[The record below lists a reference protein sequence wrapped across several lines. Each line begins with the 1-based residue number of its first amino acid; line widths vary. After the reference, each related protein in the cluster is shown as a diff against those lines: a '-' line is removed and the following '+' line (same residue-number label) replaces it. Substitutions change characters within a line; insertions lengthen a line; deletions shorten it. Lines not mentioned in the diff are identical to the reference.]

1 VRCEV
6 KQHDCKNNGEKMK
19 KILFNND
26 WITPFLRKYRF
37 GMILAIILGT
47 ITMFCAGLLMFSAGY
62 VISKSATKPEN
73 ILIIYV
79 PVLMVRVFGISRP
92 VVRYIERLTSHN
104 WILRI
109 TSNLR
114 RKLYLRLEK
123 SAIGLSERY
132 KLGDLLGL
140 LNEDI
145 ANIQDLFLRTL
156 FPLMIVGS
164 LSVALIIASGVF
176 SLTLALVV
184 AFFLGLMVIV
194 LPYVSLKVSAKY
206 DRDLK
211 NYRNQLFSNLTD
223 DVLGLQDWVLS
234 GRKEDF
240 LLDYQSSEK
249 AARQIQEKMLT
260 YVRKRNLVLQLIF
273 ALLVV
278 YLIVWSGST
287 LNTGDAPN
295 YIAAVSLAA
304 FPLFDAFAPLSDAV
318 VETQRYGDSV
328 QRLNDLP
335 DVKEDVRQETI
346 TDTDLQISNLSFAF
360 EDKLI
365 FEDLNLHIK
374 KGEHVA
380 ILGRSGVG
388 KSTLASLIRGDLIA
402 QQGTLDLSGVAPA
415 YANNVEEKIGV
426 INQSPYIFNAS
437 IRSNLS
443 LARLDASDEEI
454 WNALELV
461 GLKKM
466 VASLPDQLNEVVD
479 EAGQRFSGG
488 ERQRLALARILLSD
502 VDMVILDEPTVS
514 LDPITENQ
522 LLRLFFERL
531 KDKTIIFITHHL
543 LGVQHMDRVI
553 FLEKGKIKI
562 DDQPE
567 YLLEHNE
574 DFRKLYQMDL
584 GTNDF

>member
-1 VRCEV
+1 
-6 KQHDCKNNGEKMK
+6 MK

-176 SLTLALVV
+176 SITLALVV

-240 LLDYQSSEK
+240 LLDYQTSEK
-249 AARQIQEKMLT
+249 AARQIQEKLLS

-287 LNTGDAPN
+287 LNAGDAPN

-335 DVKEDVRQETI
+335 DVKEEVRQETI
-346 TDTDLQISNLSFAF
+346 TETDLQISNLSFAF
-360 EDKLI
+360 DDKLI
-365 FEDLNLHIK
+365 FDDLNLHIK

-402 QQGTLDLSGVAPA
+402 QQGTLDLSGIAPA

-466 VASLPDQLNEVVD
+466 VASLPNQLNEVVD
-479 EAGQRFSGG
+479 EAGLRFSGG

-502 VDMVILDEPTVS
+502 VEMVILDEPTVS

-553 FLEKGKIKI
+553 FLEKGKIKL
-562 DDQPE
+562 DDQPG

-584 GTNDF
+584 GTNDY

>member
-1 VRCEV
+1 
-6 KQHDCKNNGEKMK
+6 MK

-176 SLTLALVV
+176 SITLALVV

-240 LLDYQSSEK
+240 LLDYQTSEK
-249 AARQIQEKMLT
+249 AARQIQEKLLS

-287 LNTGDAPN
+287 LNAGDAPN

-335 DVKEDVRQETI
+335 DVKEEVRQETI
-346 TDTDLQISNLSFAF
+346 TETDLQISNLSFAF
-360 EDKLI
+360 DDKLI
-365 FEDLNLHIK
+365 FDDLNLHIK

-402 QQGTLDLSGVAPA
+402 QQGTLDLSGIAPA

-466 VASLPDQLNEVVD
+466 VASLPNQLNEVVD
-479 EAGQRFSGG
+479 EAGLRFSGG

-553 FLEKGKIKI
+553 FLEKGKIKL
-562 DDQPE
+562 DDQPA

-584 GTNDF
+584 GTNDY

>member
-1 VRCEV
+1 
-6 KQHDCKNNGEKMK
+6 MK

-79 PVLMVRVFGISRP
+79 PVLMVRVFGVSRP

-176 SLTLALVV
+176 SITLALVV

-240 LLDYQSSEK
+240 LLDYQTSEK
-249 AARQIQEKMLT
+249 AARQIQEKLLS

-287 LNTGDAPN
+287 LNAGDAPN

-335 DVKEDVRQETI
+335 DVKEEVRQETI
-346 TDTDLQISNLSFAF
+346 TETDLQISNLSFAF
-360 EDKLI
+360 DDKLI
-365 FEDLNLHIK
+365 FDDLNLHIK

-402 QQGTLDLSGVAPA
+402 QQGTLDLSGIAPA

-466 VASLPDQLNEVVD
+466 VASLPNQLNEVVD
-479 EAGQRFSGG
+479 EAGLRFSGG

-553 FLEKGKIKI
+553 FLEKGKIKL
-562 DDQPE
+562 DDQPA

-584 GTNDF
+584 GTNDY

>member
-1 VRCEV
+1 
-6 KQHDCKNNGEKMK
+6 MK

-176 SLTLALVV
+176 SITLALVV
-184 AFFLGLMVIV
+184 SFFLGLMVIV

-211 NYRNQLFSNLTD
+211 NYRNQLFSDLTD

-240 LLDYQSSEK
+240 LLDYQTSEK
-249 AARQIQEKMLT
+249 AARQIQEKLLS

-287 LNTGDAPN
+287 LNAGDAPN

-335 DVKEDVRQETI
+335 DVKEEVRQETI
-346 TDTDLQISNLSFAF
+346 TETDLQISNLSFAF
-360 EDKLI
+360 DDKLI
-365 FEDLNLHIK
+365 FDDLNLHIK

-402 QQGTLDLSGVAPA
+402 QQGTLDLSGIAPA

-479 EAGQRFSGG
+479 EAGLRFSGG

-553 FLEKGKIKI
+553 FLEKGKIKL

-567 YLLEHNE
+567 YLFEHNE

-584 GTNDF
+584 GTNDD

>member
-1 VRCEV
+1 
-6 KQHDCKNNGEKMK
+6 MK

-176 SLTLALVV
+176 SITLALVV

-240 LLDYQSSEK
+240 LLDYQTSEK
-249 AARQIQEKMLT
+249 AARQIQEKLLS

-287 LNTGDAPN
+287 LNAGDAPN

-335 DVKEDVRQETI
+335 DVKEEVRQETI
-346 TDTDLQISNLSFAF
+346 TETDLQISNLSFAF
-360 EDKLI
+360 DDKII
-365 FEDLNLHIK
+365 FDDLNLHIK

-402 QQGTLDLSGVAPA
+402 QQGTLDLSGIAPA

-466 VASLPDQLNEVVD
+466 VASLPNQLNEVVD
-479 EAGQRFSGG
+479 EAGLRFSGG

-553 FLEKGKIKI
+553 FLEKGKIKL
-562 DDQPE
+562 DDQPG

-584 GTNDF
+584 GTNDY

>member
-1 VRCEV
+1 
-6 KQHDCKNNGEKMK
+6 MK

-249 AARQIQEKMLT
+249 AARQIQEKMLS

-388 KSTLASLIRGDLIA
+388 KSTLASLIHGDLIA

-553 FLEKGKIKI
+553 FLEKGKIKL

>member
-1 VRCEV
+1 
-6 KQHDCKNNGEKMK
+6 MK

-37 GMILAIILGT
+37 GMVLAVVLGT
-47 ITMFCAGLLMFSAGY
+47 ITMLCAGLLMFSAGY

-132 KLGDLLGL
+132 KLGELLGL

-164 LSVALIIASGVF
+164 LSVALILSSGVF
-176 SLTLALVV
+176 SLALALTV

-211 NYRNQLFSNLTD
+211 NYRNKLFSDLTD

-249 AARQIQEKMLT
+249 ATRQIQEKLLS

-273 ALLVV
+273 ALLIV
-278 YLIVWSGST
+278 YLIVWSGTS
-287 LNTGDAPN
+287 LRTGDAPN

-335 DVKEDVRQETI
+335 DVKEDVRQERI
-346 TDTDLQISNLSFAF
+346 LDTNLQISNLSFSF
-360 EDKLI
+360 GEKKI

-388 KSTLASLIRGDLIA
+388 KSTLAGLIRGDLIA
-402 QQGTLDLSGVAPA
+402 QKGRLDLSGVEPA

-454 WNALELV
+454 WKALELV

-466 VASLPDQLNEVVD
+466 VASLPEQLDELVD

-553 FLEKGKIKI
+553 FLENGKIKL
-562 DDQPE
+562 DDQPK
-567 YLLEHNE
+567 YLLQNDE

>member
-1 VRCEV
+1 
-6 KQHDCKNNGEKMK
+6 MK

-176 SLTLALVV
+176 SITLALVV

-240 LLDYQSSEK
+240 LLDYQTSEK
-249 AARQIQEKMLT
+249 AARQIQEKLLS

-287 LNTGDAPN
+287 LNAGDAPN

-328 QRLNDLP
+328 QRFNDLP
-335 DVKEDVRQETI
+335 DVKEEVRQETI
-346 TDTDLQISNLSFAF
+346 TETDLQISNLSFAF
-360 EDKLI
+360 DDKLI
-365 FEDLNLHIK
+365 FDDLNLHIK

-402 QQGTLDLSGVAPA
+402 QQGTLDLSGIAPA

-466 VASLPDQLNEVVD
+466 VASLPNQLNEVVD
-479 EAGQRFSGG
+479 EAGLRFSGG

-553 FLEKGKIKI
+553 FLEKGKIKL
-562 DDQPE
+562 DDQPG

-584 GTNDF
+584 GTNDY

>member
-1 VRCEV
+1 
-6 KQHDCKNNGEKMK
+6 MK

-123 SAIGLSERY
+123 LAIGLSERY

-249 AARQIQEKMLT
+249 AARQIQEKMLS

-346 TDTDLQISNLSFAF
+346 KDTDLQISNLSFAF

-553 FLEKGKIKI
+553 FLEKGKIKL

>member
-1 VRCEV
+1 
-6 KQHDCKNNGEKMK
+6 MK

-176 SLTLALVV
+176 SITLALVV

-211 NYRNQLFSNLTD
+211 NYRNQLFSDLTD

-240 LLDYQSSEK
+240 LLDYQTSEK
-249 AARQIQEKMLT
+249 AARQIQEKLLS

-287 LNTGDAPN
+287 LNAGDAPN

-346 TDTDLQISNLSFAF
+346 TETDLQISNLSFAF
-360 EDKLI
+360 DDKLI
-365 FEDLNLHIK
+365 FDDLNLHIK

-402 QQGTLDLSGVAPA
+402 QQGTLDLSGIAPT

-479 EAGQRFSGG
+479 EAGLRFSGG

-553 FLEKGKIKI
+553 FLEKGKIKL

-567 YLLEHNE
+567 YLFEHNE

-584 GTNDF
+584 GTNDD

>member
-1 VRCEV
+1 
-6 KQHDCKNNGEKMK
+6 MK

-249 AARQIQEKMLT
+249 AARQIQEKMLS

-346 TDTDLQISNLSFAF
+346 KDTDLQISNLSFAF

-466 VASLPDQLNEVVD
+466 VAYLPDQLNEVVD

-553 FLEKGKIKI
+553 FLEKGKIKL

>member
-1 VRCEV
+1 
-6 KQHDCKNNGEKMK
+6 MK

-249 AARQIQEKMLT
+249 AARQIQEKMLS

-553 FLEKGKIKI
+553 FLEKGKIKL

-584 GTNDF
+584 GTNDD

>member
-1 VRCEV
+1 
-6 KQHDCKNNGEKMK
+6 MK

-37 GMILAIILGT
+37 GMVLAVVLGT
-47 ITMFCAGLLMFSAGY
+47 ITMLCAGLLMFSAGY
-62 VISKSATKPEN
+62 VISKSATRPEN

-92 VVRYIERLTSHN
+92 VIRYIERLTSHN

-114 RKLYLRLEK
+114 RKLYLRLER

-132 KLGDLLGL
+132 KLGELLGL

-164 LSVALIIASGVF
+164 LSVALILSSGVF
-176 SLTLALVV
+176 SVALALTV

-194 LPYVSLKVSAKY
+194 LPYISLKVSAKY

-211 NYRNQLFSNLTD
+211 NYRNQLFSDLTD

-249 AARQIQEKMLT
+249 ATRQIQEKLLS

-278 YLIVWSGST
+278 YLIVWSGTS
-287 LNTGDAPN
+287 LRTGDAPN

-335 DVKEDVRQETI
+335 NVKEDVRQERI
-346 TDTDLQISNLSFAF
+346 LDTNLQISDLSFSF
-360 EDKLI
+360 GEKKI
-365 FEDLNLHIK
+365 FEGLNFHIK

-380 ILGRSGVG
+380 VLGRSGVG
-388 KSTLASLIRGDLIA
+388 KSTLAGLIRGDLIA
-402 QQGTLDLSGVAPA
+402 QKGRVDLSGVEPA
-415 YANNVEEKIGV
+415 HANNVEEKIGV

-454 WNALELV
+454 WKALELV

-466 VASLPDQLNEVVD
+466 VASLPEQLDELVD

-553 FLEKGKIKI
+553 FLENGKIKL
-562 DDQPE
+562 DDQPQH
-567 YLLEHNE
+567 LLQNDE

>member
-1 VRCEV
+1 
-6 KQHDCKNNGEKMK
+6 MK

-37 GMILAIILGT
+37 GMVLAVVLGT
-47 ITMFCAGLLMFSAGY
+47 ITMLCAGLLMFSAGY

-132 KLGDLLGL
+132 KLGELLGL

-164 LSVALIIASGVF
+164 LSVALILSSGVF
-176 SLTLALVV
+176 SLALALTV

-211 NYRNQLFSNLTD
+211 NYRNQLFSDLTD

-249 AARQIQEKMLT
+249 ATRRIQEKLLS

-273 ALLVV
+273 ALLIV
-278 YLIVWSGST
+278 YLIVWSGTS
-287 LNTGDAPN
+287 LRTGDAPN

-335 DVKEDVRQETI
+335 DVKEDVRQERI
-346 TDTDLQISNLSFAF
+346 LDTNLQISNLSFSF
-360 EDKLI
+360 GKKKI

-388 KSTLASLIRGDLIA
+388 KSTLAGLIRGDLIA
-402 QQGTLDLSGVAPA
+402 QKGRLDLSGVEPA

-454 WNALELV
+454 WKALELV

-466 VASLPDQLNEVVD
+466 VASLPEQLDELVD

-553 FLEKGKIKI
+553 FLENGKIKL
-562 DDQPE
+562 DDQPKH
-567 YLLEHNE
+567 LLQNDE

>member
-1 VRCEV
+1 
-6 KQHDCKNNGEKMK
+6 MK

-176 SLTLALVV
+176 SITLALVV

-240 LLDYQSSEK
+240 LLDYQTSEK
-249 AARQIQEKMLT
+249 AARQIQEKLLS

-273 ALLVV
+273 AFLVV

-287 LNTGDAPN
+287 LNVGDAPN

-335 DVKEDVRQETI
+335 DVEEEVRQETI
-346 TDTDLQISNLSFAF
+346 TETDLQISNLSFAF
-360 EDKLI
+360 DDKLI
-365 FEDLNLHIK
+365 FDDLNLHVK

-402 QQGTLDLSGVAPA
+402 QQGTLDLSGIAPA

-466 VASLPDQLNEVVD
+466 VASLPNQLNEVVD
-479 EAGQRFSGG
+479 EAGLRFSGG

-553 FLEKGKIKI
+553 FLEKGKIKL

-574 DFRKLYQMDL
+574 DFHKLYQMDL
-584 GTNDF
+584 GTNDY

>member
-1 VRCEV
+1 
-6 KQHDCKNNGEKMK
+6 MK

-249 AARQIQEKMLT
+249 AARQIQEKMLS

-488 ERQRLALARILLSD
+488 ERQRLALVRILLSD

-553 FLEKGKIKI
+553 FLEKGKIKL

>member
-1 VRCEV
+1 
-6 KQHDCKNNGEKMK
+6 MK

-176 SLTLALVV
+176 SITLALVV

-240 LLDYQSSEK
+240 LLDYQTSEK
-249 AARQIQEKMLT
+249 AARQIQEKLLS

-287 LNTGDAPN
+287 LNAGDAPN

-335 DVKEDVRQETI
+335 DVKEEVRQETI
-346 TDTDLQISNLSFAF
+346 TETDLQISNLSFAF
-360 EDKLI
+360 DDKLI
-365 FEDLNLHIK
+365 FDDLNLHIK

-402 QQGTLDLSGVAPA
+402 QQGTLDLSGIAPA
-415 YANNVEEKIGV
+415 YAKNVEEKIGV

-466 VASLPDQLNEVVD
+466 VASLPNQLNEVVD
-479 EAGQRFSGG
+479 EAGLRFSGG

-553 FLEKGKIKI
+553 FLEKGKIKL
-562 DDQPE
+562 DDQPG

-584 GTNDF
+584 GTNDY

>member
-1 VRCEV
+1 
-6 KQHDCKNNGEKMK
+6 MK

-211 NYRNQLFSNLTD
+211 NYRNQLFSDLTD

-240 LLDYQSSEK
+240 LLDYQTSEK
-249 AARQIQEKMLT
+249 AARQIQEKLLS

-287 LNTGDAPN
+287 LNAGDAPN

-346 TDTDLQISNLSFAF
+346 TETDLQISNLSFAF
-360 EDKLI
+360 DDKLI
-365 FEDLNLHIK
+365 FDDLNLHIK

-402 QQGTLDLSGVAPA
+402 QQGTLDLSGIAPA

-479 EAGQRFSGG
+479 EAGLRFSGG

-553 FLEKGKIKI
+553 FLEKGKIKL
-562 DDQPE
+562 DDQPG

-584 GTNDF
+584 GTNDD

>member
-1 VRCEV
+1 
-6 KQHDCKNNGEKMK
+6 MK

-114 RKLYLRLEK
+114 RTLYLRLEK

-249 AARQIQEKMLT
+249 AARQIQEKMLS

-553 FLEKGKIKI
+553 FLEKGKIKL

>member
-1 VRCEV
+1 
-6 KQHDCKNNGEKMK
+6 MK

-176 SLTLALVV
+176 SITLALVV

-240 LLDYQSSEK
+240 LLDYQTSEK
-249 AARQIQEKMLT
+249 AARQIQEKLLS

-287 LNTGDAPN
+287 LNAGDAPN

-335 DVKEDVRQETI
+335 DVKEEVRQETI
-346 TDTDLQISNLSFAF
+346 TETDLQISNLSFAF
-360 EDKLI
+360 DDKLI
-365 FEDLNLHIK
+365 FDDLNLHIK

-402 QQGTLDLSGVAPA
+402 QQGTLDLSGIAPA

-437 IRSNLS
+437 ICSNLS

-466 VASLPDQLNEVVD
+466 VASLPNQLNEVVD
-479 EAGQRFSGG
+479 EAGLRFSGG

-553 FLEKGKIKI
+553 FLEKGKIKL
-562 DDQPE
+562 DNQPG

-584 GTNDF
+584 GTNDY

>member
-1 VRCEV
+1 
-6 KQHDCKNNGEKMK
+6 MK

-176 SLTLALVV
+176 SITLALVV

-240 LLDYQSSEK
+240 LLDYQTSEK
-249 AARQIQEKMLT
+249 AARQIQEKLLS

-278 YLIVWSGST
+278 YLIVWSGLT
-287 LNTGDAPN
+287 LNAGDAPN

-335 DVKEDVRQETI
+335 DVKEEVRQETI
-346 TDTDLQISNLSFAF
+346 TETDLQISNLSFAF
-360 EDKLI
+360 DDKLI
-365 FEDLNLHIK
+365 FDDLNLHIK

-402 QQGTLDLSGVAPA
+402 QQGTLDLSGIAPA

-466 VASLPDQLNEVVD
+466 VASLPNQLNEVVD
-479 EAGQRFSGG
+479 EAGLRFSGG

-553 FLEKGKIKI
+553 FLEKGKIKL
-562 DDQPE
+562 DDQPG

-584 GTNDF
+584 GTNDY

>member
-1 VRCEV
+1 
-6 KQHDCKNNGEKMK
+6 MK

-176 SLTLALVV
+176 SIILALVV

-240 LLDYQSSEK
+240 LLDYQTSEK
-249 AARQIQEKMLT
+249 AARQIQEKLLS

-287 LNTGDAPN
+287 LNVGDAPN

-335 DVKEDVRQETI
+335 DVKEEVRQETI
-346 TDTDLQISNLSFAF
+346 TETDLQISNLSFAF
-360 EDKLI
+360 DDKLI
-365 FEDLNLHIK
+365 FDDLNLHIK

-402 QQGTLDLSGVAPA
+402 QQGTLDLSGIAPA

-466 VASLPDQLNEVVD
+466 VASLPNQLNEVVD
-479 EAGQRFSGG
+479 EAGLRFSGG

-553 FLEKGKIKI
+553 FLEKSKIKL
-562 DDQPE
+562 DDQPG

-574 DFRKLYQMDL
+574 NFRKLYQMDL
-584 GTNDF
+584 GTNDY

>member
-1 VRCEV
+1 
-6 KQHDCKNNGEKMK
+6 MK

-37 GMILAIILGT
+37 GMILAIVLGT

-249 AARQIQEKMLT
+249 AARQIQEKMLS

-553 FLEKGKIKI
+553 FLEKGKIKL

>member
-1 VRCEV
+1 
-6 KQHDCKNNGEKMK
+6 MK

-176 SLTLALVV
+176 SIILALVV

-194 LPYVSLKVSAKY
+194 LPYVSLKISTKY

-240 LLDYQSSEK
+240 LLDYQTSEK
-249 AARQIQEKMLT
+249 AARQIQEKLLS

-287 LNTGDAPN
+287 LNVGDAPN

-335 DVKEDVRQETI
+335 DVKEEVRQETI
-346 TDTDLQISNLSFAF
+346 TETDLQISNLSFAF
-360 EDKLI
+360 DDKLI
-365 FEDLNLHIK
+365 FDDLNLHIK

-402 QQGTLDLSGVAPA
+402 QQGTLDLSGIAPA

-466 VASLPDQLNEVVD
+466 VASLPNQLNEVVD
-479 EAGQRFSGG
+479 EAGLRFSGG

-553 FLEKGKIKI
+553 FLEKGEIKL
-562 DDQPE
+562 DDQPG

-584 GTNDF
+584 GTNDY

>member
-1 VRCEV
+1 
-6 KQHDCKNNGEKMK
+6 MK

-249 AARQIQEKMLT
+249 AARQIQEKMLS

-365 FEDLNLHIK
+365 FKDLNLHIK

-553 FLEKGKIKI
+553 FLEKGKIKL

>member
-1 VRCEV
+1 
-6 KQHDCKNNGEKMK
+6 MK

-176 SLTLALVV
+176 SITLALVV

-240 LLDYQSSEK
+240 LLDYQTSEK
-249 AARQIQEKMLT
+249 AARQIQEKLLS

-287 LNTGDAPN
+287 LNAGDAPN

-335 DVKEDVRQETI
+335 DVKEEVRQETI
-346 TDTDLQISNLSFAF
+346 TETDLQISNLSFAF
-360 EDKLI
+360 DDKLI
-365 FEDLNLHIK
+365 FDDLNLHIK

-402 QQGTLDLSGVAPA
+402 QQGTLDLSRIAPA

-466 VASLPDQLNEVVD
+466 VASLPNQLNEVVD
-479 EAGQRFSGG
+479 EAGLRFSGG

-553 FLEKGKIKI
+553 FLEKGKIKL
-562 DDQPE
+562 DDQPG

-584 GTNDF
+584 GTNDY

>member
-1 VRCEV
+1 
-6 KQHDCKNNGEKMK
+6 MK

>member
-1 VRCEV
+1 MRCEV

-164 LSVALIIASGVF
+164 LSVALIIASSVF

-249 AARQIQEKMLT
+249 AARQIQEKMLS

-553 FLEKGKIKI
+553 FLEKGKIKL

>member
-1 VRCEV
+1 
-6 KQHDCKNNGEKMK
+6 MK

-26 WITPFLRKYRF
+26 WITPFLRKYRV

-62 VISKSATKPEN
+62 VISKSATKPQN

-123 SAIGLSERY
+123 SAIGLSDRY

-145 ANIQDLFLRTL
+145 ANIQDLFLRTI

-176 SLTLALVV
+176 SIALALGI

-223 DVLGLQDWVLS
+223 DILGLQDWVLS
-234 GRKEDF
+234 DRKDDF
-240 LLDYQSSEK
+240 LGDYQASEQ
-249 AARQIQEKMLT
+249 AARQIQEKMLS

-278 YLIVWSGST
+278 YLIVWSGTS
-287 LNTGDAPN
+287 LQGGDAPN

-328 QRLNDLP
+328 HRLNDLP
-335 DVKEDVRQETI
+335 DVKEDVRQERI
-346 TDTDLQISNLSFAF
+346 LATDLQISELNFAF
-360 EDKLI
+360 EDKVI
-365 FEDLNLHIK
+365 FENLNLHIK
-374 KGEHVA
+374 EGEHVA

-402 QQGTLDLSGVAPA
+402 QSGRIDLSGVEPA

-426 INQSPYIFNAS
+426 INQNPYIFNAS

-454 WNALELV
+454 WNALDLV

-466 VASLPDQLNEVVD
+466 VASLPNQLNEVVD

-502 VDMVILDEPTVS
+502 VELVILDEPTVS

-553 FLEKGKIKI
+553 FFENGKIKL

-567 YLLEHNE
+567 YLLQHNE

>member
-1 VRCEV
+1 
-6 KQHDCKNNGEKMK
+6 MK

-249 AARQIQEKMLT
+249 AARQIQEKMLS

-402 QQGTLDLSGVAPA
+402 QQGTLDLSGIAPA

-553 FLEKGKIKI
+553 FLEKGKIKL

>member
-1 VRCEV
+1 
-6 KQHDCKNNGEKMK
+6 MK

-92 VVRYIERLTSHN
+92 VVRYIERITSHN

-249 AARQIQEKMLT
+249 AARQIQEKMLS

-553 FLEKGKIKI
+553 FLEKGKIKL

>member
-1 VRCEV
+1 
-6 KQHDCKNNGEKMK
+6 MK

-211 NYRNQLFSNLTD
+211 NYRNQLFSDLTD

-240 LLDYQSSEK
+240 LLDYQTSEK
-249 AARQIQEKMLT
+249 AARQIQEKLLS

-287 LNTGDAPN
+287 LNAGDAPN

-346 TDTDLQISNLSFAF
+346 TETDLQISNLSFAF
-360 EDKLI
+360 DDKLI
-365 FEDLNLHIK
+365 FDDLNLHIK

-402 QQGTLDLSGVAPA
+402 QQGTLDLSGIAPA

-466 VASLPDQLNEVVD
+466 VASLPNQLNEVVD
-479 EAGQRFSGG
+479 EAGLRFSGG

-553 FLEKGKIKI
+553 FLEKGKIKL
-562 DDQPE
+562 DDQLE

-584 GTNDF
+584 GTNDD

>member
-1 VRCEV
+1 
-6 KQHDCKNNGEKMK
+6 MK

-249 AARQIQEKMLT
+249 AARQIQEKMLS

-346 TDTDLQISNLSFAF
+346 KDTDLQISNLSFAF

-466 VASLPDQLNEVVD
+466 VASLPEQLNEVVD

-553 FLEKGKIKI
+553 FLEKGKIKL

>member
-1 VRCEV
+1 
-6 KQHDCKNNGEKMK
+6 MK

-249 AARQIQEKMLT
+249 ATRQIQEKMLS

-346 TDTDLQISNLSFAF
+346 KDTDLQISNLSFAF

-553 FLEKGKIKI
+553 FLEKGKIKL